1 MKKRGSHVL
10 SKKTGRMRKAGA
22 PNARRSGRPVRCF
35 EPKVERWFAIVETEF
50 PSSRSSIVPM
60 LLSAQAALDYLP
72 RDAMQAIAR
81 HLVVPTALVEGV
93 ASFYSQ
99 FRFTKPGRHRV
110 TVCTGTACYVRGGGK
125 LMDELQK
132 DLKIAPG
139 ETTADGAV
147 SLETVSCLS
156 ACALAPIVILDD
168 EVLRKQTSASMKTVI
183 QDISADS
190 SKDGSSGPSKG
201 KSARRSKGKSRGARS
216 SRAARETRK

>member
-1 MKKRGSHVL
+1 MKKRGSHL
-10 SKKTGRMRKAGA
+10 PSKKTGRTSKAGA
-22 PNARRSGRPVRCF
+22 PNARRSGRALRRF
-35 EPKVERWFAIVETEF
+35 EPKVERWFANAGAEF

-60 LLSAQAALDYLP
+60 LLSAQAALSYVP
-72 RDAMQAIAR
+72 RDAMHAIAR

-93 ASFYSQ
+93 ASFYTQ

-125 LMDELQK
+125 LMDELQA

-139 ETTADGAV
+139 ETTVDGAV

-156 ACALAPIVILDD
+156 ACALAPVVILDD

-183 QDISADS
+183 QDISS
-190 SKDGSSGPSKG
+190 SPSSSGPSKG
-201 KSARRSKGKSRGARS
+201 KSSRRSKGGSRGAR
-216 SRAARETRK
+216 K